1 MIFNQIFLV
10 LIIQIV
16 LYYNVQFVI
25 SCNIRNGNMPACKNC
40 KHYKLDFSILP
51 NYQFG
56 RCKIYGNKDLIT
68 NKISYTYAT
77 TVRKNDDMCGLEGKD
92 YDEVTNILLN
102 EIISN
107 IKDNFYF
114 TIIFLSVIMKIAE
127 KN

>member
-16 LYYNVQFVI
+16 LYYNVQFVV
-25 SCNIRNGNMPACKNC
+25 SCNIKNGNMPACKNC

-68 NKISYTYAT
+68 NKINYTYAT
-77 TVRKNDDMCGLEGKD
+77 TVDSHL
-92 YDEVTNILLN
+92 
-102 EIISN
+102 ISRCA
-107 IKDNFYF
+107 ITAHYMSFVCLYSCYMSAF
-114 TIIFLSVIMKIAE
+114 
-127 KN
+127 